1 MTDTRSLNSEKMA
14 NQKVGLTIYRIV
26 VYIVLFF
33 LTLLCL
39 FPFYVLLVNCS
50 REGIQ
55 LVVRK

>member
-33 LTLLCL
+33 FVY
-39 FPFYVLLVNCS
+39 FPSTSFLSIVLVPMLK
-50 REGIQ
+50 
-55 LVVRK
+55 L